1 MSRSGC
7 VWAYAYRIIPPQPKQ
22 RLDTI
27 QELLDHEH
35 RVALQEARSWTGLL
49 VLERRATRLLIVSDS
64 PDQERA
70 VDHRLA
76 GEVRRLQ
83 ATLTRTVPV
92 EISADATDGTTQRSC
107 GRRNTS

>member
-7 VWAYAYRIIPPQPKQ
+7 VWAYAYRITPPQPKQ

-27 QELLDHEH
+27 QALLDHEH
-35 RVALQEARSWTGLL
+35 GIALQEARSWTGRL
-49 VLERRATRLLIVSDS
+49 VLERRATRILIVSDS

-70 VDHRLA
+70 VDRRLA

-83 ATLTRTVPV
+83 ATLIRTVPL
-92 EISADATDGTTQRSC
+92 EISAGTTDGTTQQS
-107 GRRNTS
+107 

>member
-7 VWAYAYRIIPPQPKQ
+7 VWAYAYRITPPQPKQ

-27 QELLDHEH
+27 QALLDHEH
-35 RVALQEARSWTGLL
+35 GVALQEARSWAGRL
-49 VLERRATRLLIVSDS
+49 VLERRATRILIVSDS

-76 GEVRRLQ
+76 SEVRRLQ
-83 ATLTRTVPV
+83 ATLIRTVPL
-92 EISADATDGTTQRSC
+92 EISADPTDGSTQQS
-107 GRRNTS
+107 

>member
-1 MSRSGC
+1 
-7 VWAYAYRIIPPQPKQ
+7 VWAYAYQITPPQPKQ

-35 RVALQEARSWTGLL
+35 EVALQEARSWTGRL
-49 VLERRATRLLIVSDS
+49 VLERRTTRILVVSDS

-76 GEVRRLQ
+76 DEARRLQ
-83 ATLTRTVPV
+83 ATLIRTVPL
-92 EISADATDGTTQRSC
+92 EISADTTDGTTQQS
-107 GRRNTS
+107 

>member
-7 VWAYAYRIIPPQPKQ
+7 VWAYAYRITPPQPKQ

-27 QELLDHEH
+27 QTLLDHEH
-35 RVALQEARSWTGLL
+35 GVALQEARNWTGRL
-49 VLERRATRLLIVSDS
+49 VLERQATRILIVSDS

-83 ATLTRTVPV
+83 ATFTRTVPL
-92 EISADATDGTTQRSC
+92 EISADPVDGPTPQS
-107 GRRNTS
+107 

>member
-22 RLDTI
+22 RLETI
-27 QELLDHEH
+27 QALLDHEH
-35 RVALQEARSWTGLL
+35 GVALQEARNWTGRL
-49 VLERRATRLLIVSDS
+49 VLERRATRILIVSDS

-83 ATLTRTVPV
+83 AALTRTVPV
-92 EISADATDGTTQRSC
+92 EISGDPVD
-107 GRRNTS
+107 

>member
-1 MSRSGC
+1 MSRSRC
-7 VWAYAYRIIPPQPKQ
+7 VWAYAYRIVPPQPKQ

-49 VLERRATRLLIVSDS
+49 VLERQATRILIVSDS

-70 VDHRLA
+70 VDLGLA
-76 GEVRRLQ
+76 DEVRRLE
-83 ATLTRTVPV
+83 ATFTRTESI
-92 EISADATDGTTQRSC
+92 EIPTD
-107 GRRNTS
+107 